1 MLTRLSD
8 AKGQKRA
15 MTDSATIEAAGK
27 KFQAEASSRVD
38 TLLHSPDGKGVY
50 GAAYFLQGGQM
61 KGHNLS
67 FAIPALVNA
76 FVRFSSA
83 DEENT
88 YFDSCASLIYFVL
101 SDAVKESPEVAGRV
115 MDILEGEGVDT
126 SNTEIERFKWLIAKC
141 GKALQSGD

>member
-15 MTDSATIEAAGK
+15 RGVFNTIEAAEK
-27 KFQAEASSRVD
+27 KFQDEALSRVD

-50 GAAYFLQGGQM
+50 GAAHFLQGGQV
-61 KGHNLS
+61 KGHSLS

-76 FVRFSSA
+76 FVRFSRA

-88 YFDSCASLIYFVL
+88 YFDSCASIIYFVL
-101 SDAVKESPEVAGRV
+101 SPAVKESPEAAGRV
-115 MDILEGEGVDT
+115 LDLLEGEGIDT
-126 SNTEIERFKWLIAKC
+126 SNTELERVKWLIGDC
-141 GKALQSGD
+141 GKVLQS